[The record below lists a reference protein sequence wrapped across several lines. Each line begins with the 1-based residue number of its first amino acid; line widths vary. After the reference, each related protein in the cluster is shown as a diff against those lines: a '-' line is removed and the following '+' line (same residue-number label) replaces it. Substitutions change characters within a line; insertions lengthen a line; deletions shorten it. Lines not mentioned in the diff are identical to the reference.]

1 MGTVRGAYAAVLC
14 YAIANAVAGAD
25 IMTDDRESAAWET
38 DLNLFREV
46 YRESRQPEKIS
57 VLVVEDCEEDFF
69 LIARCLNAMREYEVS
84 VARAADL
91 EAASR
96 LATAKPFDL
105 AIIDYWLGKD
115 SGPHVL
121 RRLGGR
127 KGKIP
132 AILVTGLDHPAY
144 KRAGLKAG
152 AIQCMSKDMLT
163 GSILQD
169 AITSTL
175 LTHRIETGR
184 GGSKA

>member
-1 MGTVRGAYAAVLC
+1 LQIAKLC
-14 YAIANAVAGAD
+14 CATANPIAGAD
-25 IMTDDRESAAWET
+25 IMTNDRESTTWES

-46 YRESRQPEKIS
+46 YRESERPEKIS
-57 VLVVEDCEEDFF
+57 ILVVEDCEEDFF
-69 LIARCLNAMREYEVS
+69 LITRCLNAMGDYDVS
-84 VARAADL
+84 VSRAADL

-96 LATAKPFDL
+96 LANTEPFDL
-105 AIIDYWLGKD
+105 AIVDYWLGKD

-121 RRLGGR
+121 RHLGGR

-132 AILVTGLDHPAY
+132 AILVTGLDHPVY

-169 AITSTL
+169 AIASTL
-175 LTHRIETGR
+175 LTHRIETGSDKDGR
-184 GGSKA
+184 